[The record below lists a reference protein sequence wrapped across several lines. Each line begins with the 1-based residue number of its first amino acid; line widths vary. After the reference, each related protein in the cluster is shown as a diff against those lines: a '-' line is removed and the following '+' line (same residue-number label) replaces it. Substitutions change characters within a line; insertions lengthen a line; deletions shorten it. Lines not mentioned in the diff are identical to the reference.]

1 MTYKDKT
8 ELVRDPDVSDGLELG
23 IGPAKIRLT
32 GHIVKQVVI
41 GATVIGGFW
50 YLGYTE
56 PQAILH
62 EVRSLRGEVVKT
74 QVMTQAIVEA
84 LPTKQQQQAQKM
96 IRDRMAVLQ
105 LASARP

>member
-1 MTYKDKT
+1 MTAASGK
-8 ELVRDPDVSDGLELG
+8 VSDPDANDGLELG
-23 IGPAKIRLT
+23 IGPARIRLT
-32 GHIVKQVVI
+32 GHIVKQVVVVV
-41 GATVIGGFW
+41 GVIVGFW

-84 LPTKQQQQAQKM
+84 LPAKQQQQAQKM
-96 IRDRMAVLQ
+96 IKDRMAVLQ